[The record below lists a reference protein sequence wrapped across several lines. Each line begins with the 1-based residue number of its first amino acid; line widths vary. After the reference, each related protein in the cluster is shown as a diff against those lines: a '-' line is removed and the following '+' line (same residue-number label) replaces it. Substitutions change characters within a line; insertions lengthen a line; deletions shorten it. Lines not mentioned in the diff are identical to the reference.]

1 MCSSSHTLQ
10 GLALFQ
16 RRQQEVAT
24 LSEVDSQR
32 RKRSL
37 TILRGVQSD
46 DTLSPDD
53 KVLFA
58 ETLRE
63 VGMSCDN
70 HMTGHVIS
78 RVISANESSLVCG
91 RWRVSV

>member
-1 MCSSSHTLQ
+1 MCCLHMQ

-24 LSEVDSQR
+24 LSEVDLQR

-37 TILRGVQSD
+37 TMLKGVQD
-46 DTLSPDD
+46 DQTLSSDN

-63 VGMSCDN
+63 VSTSTSCD
-70 HMTGHVIS
+70 
-78 RVISANESSLVCG
+78 
-91 RWRVSV
+91 